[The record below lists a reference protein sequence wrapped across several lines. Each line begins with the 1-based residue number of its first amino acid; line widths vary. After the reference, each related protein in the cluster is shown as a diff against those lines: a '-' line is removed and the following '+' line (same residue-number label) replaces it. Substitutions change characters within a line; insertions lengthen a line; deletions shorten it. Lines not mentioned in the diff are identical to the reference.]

1 MNLRKLG
8 LSLVAVASLSFTL
21 VSCGPKD
28 ADIQKAVQEKLAN
41 TPGITADVKDGVV
54 TLNGEFADDATKNA
68 VETDVNAVKGVK
80 SVVDNTT
87 VTPPPAPVQINGD
100 DVLKTGITAALK
112 DYPEVVSNVQVQDSV
127 ITLTGNIKRADLPK
141 IMQALMA
148 LHPKKVVN
156 NATVK

>member
-1 MNLRKLG
+1 MNLRKFG

-68 VETDVNAVKGVK
+68 VETDVNTVKGVK
-80 SVVDNTT
+80 SLVDNAT
-87 VTPPPAPVQINGD
+87 VTPAPVQINGD

-127 ITLTGNIKRADLPK
+127 ITLTGDIKKADLPK